1 MDPEAPALGAPSWK
15 PFCRSVPL
23 WNMGSGGAAR
33 EERLVNDRRDR
44 ERDIKRA
51 REKSPSPPF
60 RERERRR
67 SPPGKRRREDERD
80 GGGRRPGGR
89 R

>member
-1 MDPEAPALGAPSWK
+1 
-15 PFCRSVPL
+15 
-23 WNMGSGGAAR
+23 MGSGGAAR